1 MHDERSECGG
11 VTCRQ
16 SALRSIPD
24 FTFVEVGRLRTLDL
38 SGNSLQDVTQ
48 RSLAGLHA
56 HLEAVKLDSNE
67 LTTLDHCVFY
77 RFDSIDFLKV
87 GDVVQPQICIKYSIF
102 ITCQSNTSK
111 GRGHDRLPN

>member
-1 MHDERSECGG
+1 
-11 VTCRQ
+11 
-16 SALRSIPD
+16 
-24 FTFVEVGRLRTLDL
+24 VEVGRLRTLDL
-38 SGNSLQDVTQ
+38 SGNSLQEVTQ

-87 GDVVQPQICIKYSIF
+87 GDVVQR
-102 ITCQSNTSK
+102 SNVIIIIIIIII
-111 GRGHDRLPN
+111 